1 MMSVMSHL
9 SRLFTL
15 WWTTSLRDGLHDNGP
30 TVHPAPVGGD
40 VNTGLLTNSIRP
52 LILKGLHS

>member
-1 MMSVMSHL
+1 MMSVMSHF

-15 WWTTSLRDGLHDNGP
+15 WWTTSLTDGLHDNGTP
-30 TVHPAPVGGD
+30 VHLAPVGGD
-40 VNTGLLTNSIRP
+40 VNTGLLTNSISP

>member
-1 MMSVMSHL
+1 MMSVMSHF

-15 WWTTSLRDGLHDNGP
+15 WWTKSLTDGLHDNGTP
-30 TVHPAPVGGD
+30 VHLASVGGD
-40 VNTGLLTNSIRP
+40 VNTGLLTNSISP

>member
-1 MMSVMSHL
+1 MMSVMSHF

-15 WWTTSLRDGLHDNGP
+15 WWTTSLRDGLHDNGT

>member
-1 MMSVMSHL
+1 MMCVLSHF

-15 WWTTSLRDGLHDNGP
+15 RGTTILTDGLHDNGSP
-30 TVHPAPVGGD
+30 VHPAPVGGD